1 MTPPR
6 QHWPT
11 SSGTETRLTDPLQHI
26 PLDMGVKVGPTMS
39 TDTGG
44 GQAVGDCSINLR
56 ED

>member
-11 SSGTETRLTDPLQHI
+11 SSGTKTRLTDPLQHI

-44 GQAVGDCSINLR
+44 GKAVRD
-56 ED
+56 